1 MKNIITIAAILFSTT
16 ASAQVGINTT
26 TPNATLDIKAKT
38 TDSKP
43 QGLIFPQLS
52 GTEIQNRTYGSNHVG
67 TMIYAT
73 AVPSAPNTVTAEI
86 TEPGFYYFNGAK
98 WKKINSSG
106 STISYTTIADPNI
119 LGYVPSTTATASVD
133 APATLTVGSATAT
146 RRGIC
151 NFGGHTYASYST
163 SAAVTWYQ
171 AYNVAKNMGGY
182 LAVFTSDAEWQ
193 YVETNLL
200 TPYSIFTTNGAWIGM
215 AKFSWLAG
223 SAMTPDP
230 ELKWITGEQPN
241 HDYSA
246 GGTGAVRKSNWFNT
260 GEPNNLG
267 GSEGF
272 VNVYPYGPSVGSVT
286 KTYNGYTST
295 HIWNDA
301 TANGTQ
307 QFISWGF
314 IIEFQQ

>member
-1 MKNIITIAAILFSTT
+1 MKQLITT
-16 ASAQVGINTT
+16 AVLFFSMTALAQVGINTT

-38 TDSKP
+38 TDGKP

-67 TMIYAT
+67 TIIYAT
-73 AVPSAPNTVTAEI
+73 AAPSTPNTVTSEI
-86 TEPGFYYFNGAK
+86 TEPGFYYFNGTK

-146 RRGIC
+146 RRGTGS
-151 NFGGHTYASYST
+151 FGGHTYASYST
-163 SAAVTWYQ
+163 SVSVTWYE
-171 AYNVAKNMGGY
+171 AYNAAKNMGGY

-200 TPYSIFTTNGAWIGM
+200 TPYSAFNTNGGHIGM
-215 AKFSWLAG
+215 ARFSWGAG
-223 SAMTPDP
+223 AGLVPDP
-230 ELKWITGEQPN
+230 EMKWITGEQPN

-246 GGTGAVRKSNWFNT
+246 GGTGAVRKSNWFST
-260 GEPNNLG
+260 SQPQG
-267 GSEGF
+267 GTEGF
-272 VNVYPYGPSVGSVT
+272 VVFAAKNAGDTRV
-286 KTYNGYTST
+286 YNGYTST
-295 HIWNDA
+295 HPWHDV
-301 TANGTQ
+301 TANLIGVGLTG
-307 QFISWGF
+307 GF
-314 IIEFQQ
+314 IVEFQQ

>member
-1 MKNIITIAAILFSTT
+1 MKQLITT
-16 ASAQVGINTT
+16 AVLLINITAFAQVGINTT

-38 TDSKP
+38 TDGKP

-67 TMIYAT
+67 TIIYAT
-73 AVPSAPNTVTAEI
+73 AAPSAPNTVTAEI
-86 TEPGFYYFNGAK
+86 TEPGFYYFNGTK

-119 LGYVPSTTATASVD
+119 LGYVPSITATASVD

-146 RRGIC
+146 RRGTGT
-151 NFGGHTYASYST
+151 FGGHTYASYST
-163 SAAVTWYQ
+163 SGAVTWYQ
-171 AYNVAKNMGGY
+171 AYNAAKNMGGY

-200 TPYSIFTTNGAWIGM
+200 TAYTIFNTNGAWIGM
-215 AKFSWLAG
+215 ARFSWFAG
-223 SAMTPDP
+223 SALIPDP
-230 ELKWITGEQPN
+230 EVKWITGEQPN

-246 GGTGAVRKSNWFNT
+246 GGTSAVRKINWFST
-260 GEPNNLG
+260 GEPNN
-267 GSEGF
+267 GSGAEGF
-272 VNVYPYGPSVGSVT
+272 IQVFSKNTGAT

-295 HIWNDA
+295 HLWNDVA
-301 TANGTQ
+301 ANNTLQ
-307 QFISWGF
+307 SNCWGF
-314 IIEFQQ
+314 IVEFQQ

>member
-1 MKNIITIAAILFSTT
+1 
-16 ASAQVGINTT
+16 
-26 TPNATLDIKAKT
+26 
-38 TDSKP
+38 
-43 QGLIFPQLS
+43 
-52 GTEIQNRTYGSNHVG
+52 
-67 TMIYAT
+67 YAT

-86 TEPGFYYFNGAK
+86 TEPGFYYFNGTK

-146 RRGIC
+146 RQGTVS
-151 NFGGHTYASYST
+151 FGGHTYASYST

-171 AYNVAKNMGGY
+171 AYNAAKNMGGY

-200 TPYSIFTTNGAWIGM
+200 TAYTIFNTNGAWIGM
-215 AKFSWLAG
+215 AKFSWSAG
-223 SAMTPDP
+223 SGLTPDP
-230 ELKWITGEQPN
+230 EMKWITGEQPN

-246 GGTGAVRKSNWFNT
+246 GGTSAVRKANWFAS
-260 GEPNNLG
+260 GEPNG
-267 GSEGF
+267 GTEGF
-272 VNVYPYGPSVGSVT
+272 VHTYYKNSTHT

-295 HIWNDA
+295 HLWNDVG
-301 TANGTQ
+301 ANNSSQGA
-307 QFISWGF
+307 SWGF

>member
-1 MKNIITIAAILFSTT
+1 MKHLITTAVLLFSIT
-16 ASAQVGINTT
+16 AFAQVGINTT

-38 TDSKP
+38 TDGKP

-67 TMIYAT
+67 TIIYAT
-73 AVPSAPNTVTAEI
+73 AAPSAPNTITAEI
-86 TEPGFYYFNGAK
+86 TEPGFYYFNGTK

-146 RRGIC
+146 RRGTGT
-151 NFGGHTYASYST
+151 FGGHTYASYST
-163 SAAVTWYQ
+163 SGSVTWYE
-171 AYNVAKNMGGY
+171 AYNAAKNMGGY
-182 LAVFTSDAEWQ
+182 LAVFTTDAEWQ

-200 TPYSIFTTNGAWIGM
+200 TAYTIFNTNGAWIGM
-215 AKFSWLAG
+215 AKFSWSAG

-246 GGTGAVRKSNWFNT
+246 GGTGAIRKVNWFNST
-260 GEPNNLG
+260 EPNNAG
-267 GSEGF
+267 NTEGF
-272 VNVYPYGPSVGSVT
+272 IHAHAKNAAYT
-286 KTYNGYTST
+286 KTVNGYTST
-295 HIWNDA
+295 HPWNDVQ
-301 TANGTQ
+301 ANNTTIGYAG
-307 QFISWGF
+307 GF
-314 IIEFQQ
+314 IVEFQQ